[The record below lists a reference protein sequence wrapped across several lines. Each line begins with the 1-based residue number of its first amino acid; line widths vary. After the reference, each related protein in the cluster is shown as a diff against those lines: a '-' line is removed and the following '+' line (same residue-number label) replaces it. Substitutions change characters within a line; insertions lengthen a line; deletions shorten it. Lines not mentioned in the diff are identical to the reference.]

1 MSDTKLIL
9 VTGATGY
16 VGGRLVPRLLAAG
29 YRVRCLVRDPARLQ
43 GRAWL
48 NQVELAQGDV
58 LQPDSLVGAM
68 RGVAVVYYLVHS
80 LGGGS
85 DFSERDLMAARN
97 CARAAKVAGVERII
111 YLGGL
116 GDPQSNLSPH
126 LRSRHET
133 GAALREAGVPVTEF
147 RAAVIVGS
155 GSLSFEMIRYL
166 TERLPV
172 MICPK
177 WVFTRIQPIA
187 IRNVLD
193 YLVAALDCPASIGHT
208 LEIGGQ
214 DVLTYA
220 EMMTGYA
227 KARELRR
234 HLIAVPVL
242 TPRLSSYW
250 VHLVTPIPA
259 NIAQPL
265 IKGLGN
271 EVIVRDALARK
282 LFPMIQPL
290 DYETAVKLALGK
302 LGSRDVETAW
312 SDALTSSQGEKTPVS
327 LISCE
332 GMIIER
338 RQRTVA
344 AASKQVYRSF
354 ARLGGELGWL
364 YLDWTWQLR
373 GMVDRL
379 FGGVGMRRGRRD
391 PEDLRVG
398 DPLDF
403 WRVEQVE
410 PGRLI
415 RLRAEMKVPGRA
427 WLEFK
432 VAPQADGQTVL
443 TQTAFFEPKGLFGL
457 IYWYALYPIHSL
469 IFSGLIRRL
478 GEQAGRLLVPIVG
491 AILLTMNTHAADKI
505 IFDFQSGTNAA
516 AWQIVNDDVMGGVS
530 TGDFRLINGMA
541 VFQGEVSLANNGGF
555 ASVRSLP
562 ASHKLAGCDAFVI
575 RVHGDGHRYKFT
587 ARMDQSFD
595 SAIYQTSFTAEAGRV
610 DRASAAAETICAD
623 VPGPGVGG
631 RTAA

>member
-1 MSDTKLIL
+1 MADTKLIL

-48 NQVELAQGDV
+48 DQVELATGDM
-58 LQPDSLVGAM
+58 LQPASLVAAL
-68 RGVAVVYYLVHS
+68 RGVQTVYYLVHS
-80 LGGGS
+80 LGGGD
-85 DFSERDLMAARN
+85 DFSERDLQAARN
-97 CARAAKVAGVERII
+97 CANAAKPAGVERII

-116 GDPQSNLSPH
+116 GDPQADLSPH

-133 GAALREAGVPVTEF
+133 GNALREAGVPVTEF

-177 WVFTRIQPIA
+177 WVFTRTQPIA

-193 YLVAALDCPASIGHT
+193 YLVAALECPASAGRI
-208 LEIGGQ
+208 LEIGGR
-214 DVLTYA
+214 DVLTYS

-227 KARELRR
+227 QARGLKR
-234 HLIAVPVL
+234 HLLAVPVL

-271 EVIVRDALARK
+271 EVIVRDATARQ
-282 LFPMIQPL
+282 LFPLIEL
-290 DYETAVKLALGK
+290 FNYETAVRLALEK
-302 LGSRDVETAW
+302 LDSRGVETAW
-312 SDALTSSQGEKTPVS
+312 TDALTSSQGDKTPVS
-327 LISCE
+327 LISSE

-338 RQRTVA
+338 RQRTVSTKTDA
-344 AASKQVYRSF
+344 VYQSF
-354 ARLGGELGWL
+354 SQLGGARGWL
-364 YLDWTWQLR
+364 YMDWAWQLR

-391 PEDLRVG
+391 SEALRVG
-398 DPLDF
+398 DTLDF
-403 WRVEQVE
+403 WRVEAVE

-415 RLRAEMKVPGRA
+415 RLRAEMRVPGRA

-432 VAPQADGQTVL
+432 ALPQTNGQTLL

-457 IYWYALYPIHSL
+457 LYWYALYPIHSL
-469 IFSGLIRRL
+469 IFSGMIR
-478 GEQAGRLLVPIVG
+478 
-491 AILLTMNTHAADKI
+491 KI
-505 IFDFQSGTNAA
+505 
-516 AWQIVNDDVMGGVS
+516 
-530 TGDFRLINGMA
+530 
-541 VFQGEVSLANNGGF
+541 
-555 ASVRSLP
+555 
-562 ASHKLAGCDAFVI
+562 
-575 RVHGDGHRYKFT
+575 
-587 ARMDQSFD
+587 
-595 SAIYQTSFTAEAGRV
+595 AESSQR
-610 DRASAAAETICAD
+610 
-623 VPGPGVGG
+623 
-631 RTAA
+631 

>member
-1 MSDTKLIL
+1 MPDAKLIL
-9 VTGATGY
+9 VTGTTGY

-43 GRAWL
+43 GRPWL
-48 NQVELAQGDV
+48 DQVELAQGDV
-58 LQPDSLVGAM
+58 LQPASLVAAM
-68 RGVAVVYYLVHS
+68 REASVVYYLIHS

-85 DFSERDLMAARN
+85 DFSERDLTAARN
-97 CARAAKVAGVERII
+97 CAAAAKSAGVERII

-116 GDPQSNLSPH
+116 GDPQTDLSPH

-193 YLVAALDCPASIGHT
+193 YLVAALDCAASTGRI
-208 LEIGGQ
+208 LEIGGR

-227 KARELRR
+227 RARGLTRR
-234 HLIAVPVL
+234 LLAVPVL

-271 EVIVRDALARK
+271 EVIVRDALAIK
-282 LFPMIQPL
+282 LFPAIQPL
-290 DYETAVKLALGK
+290 DYETAVRLALLK
-302 LGSRDVETAW
+302 MDARDVETAW
-312 SDALTSSQGEKTPVS
+312 ADALTSSQGDKTPVT
-327 LISCE
+327 LINTE

-338 RQRTVA
+338 RQRMVS
-344 AASKQVYRSF
+344 ASADAVYRSF
-354 ARLGGELGWL
+354 ARLGGTRGWL
-364 YLDWTWQLR
+364 YMDWAWQLR
-373 GMVDRL
+373 GMIDRL

-391 PEDLRVG
+391 PEALRVG

-403 WRVEQVE
+403 WRVEMVE

-415 RLRAEMKVPGRA
+415 RLRAEMRVPGRA

-432 VAPQADGQTVL
+432 SLPRSNGQTLL

-457 IYWYALYPIHSL
+457 LYWYVLYPVHAL
-469 IFSGLIRRL
+469 IFSGLIRR
-478 GEQAGRLLVPIVG
+478 I
-491 AILLTMNTHAADKI
+491 
-505 IFDFQSGTNAA
+505 
-516 AWQIVNDDVMGGVS
+516 
-530 TGDFRLINGMA
+530 
-541 VFQGEVSLANNGGF
+541 
-555 ASVRSLP
+555 
-562 ASHKLAGCDAFVI
+562 
-575 RVHGDGHRYKFT
+575 
-587 ARMDQSFD
+587 
-595 SAIYQTSFTAEAGRV
+595 
-610 DRASAAAETICAD
+610 
-623 VPGPGVGG
+623 
-631 RTAA
+631 